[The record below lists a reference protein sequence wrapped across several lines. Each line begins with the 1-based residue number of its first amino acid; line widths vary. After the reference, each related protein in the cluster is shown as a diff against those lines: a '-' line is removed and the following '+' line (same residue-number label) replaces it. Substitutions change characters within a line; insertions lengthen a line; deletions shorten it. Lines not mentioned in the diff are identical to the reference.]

1 MFRISIVTSIF
12 ILLSVLNLSAQDRF
26 ANVEITSQK
35 INDHLYMLQGSGGN
49 IMISVGADGV
59 LMIDDQFAPLSE
71 KIMAKIKE
79 ISGEGV
85 TYLINTHW
93 HGDHTGGN
101 ENFGK
106 AGATIIAQHSVR
118 KRMARGKTKI
128 EAGREIPPAPAVALP
143 VITFGDDMKLHF
155 NGDDIHLFHFHAGH
169 TDGDGIIYFTKDNV
183 VHMGDTFFNLRYPY
197 IDLKSGGDVDGLIK
211 TLDEVLFMVDDDTV
225 IVPGHG
231 ELGDKADLQEYRS
244 IIFEL
249 RNKVSMMIKQGK
261 SLEEIQASGF
271 SKEYDEAM
279 GQNFINPE
287 RFAEI
292 LHSSLTKESME

>member
-1 MFRISIVTSIF
+1 MYKLLFSIALIWLTI
-12 ILLSVLNLSAQDRF
+12 NTKAQDRF
-26 ANVEITSQK
+26 AKVEITSEK
-35 INDHLYMLQGSGGN
+35 INDQLYMLQGSGGN
-49 IMISVGADGV
+49 IMISVGEDGV

-79 ISGEGV
+79 ISGKEV

-106 AGATIIAQHSVR
+106 AGATIIAQHNVR
-118 KRMARGKTKI
+118 KRMARGKAKI
-128 EAGREIPPAPAVALP
+128 EAGREIKPAPAIALP

-169 TDGDGIIYFTKDNV
+169 TDGDGIIYFAADNV
-183 VHMGDTFFNLRYPY
+183 VHMGDTFLNFRYPF
-197 IDLKSGGDVDGLIK
+197 IDLKSGGDVDGLLK
-211 TLDEVLFMVDDDTV
+211 TLGEVLFVINDDTV

-231 ELGDKADLQEYRS
+231 DISNKTELNKYRS

-249 RNKVSMMIKQGK
+249 RDKVNMMIKQGK
-261 SLEEIQASGF
+261 TLEEILASGF
-271 SKEYDEAM
+271 SDEYDEAM
-279 GQNFINPE
+279 GYGFISPE
-287 RFAEI
+287 RFAES
-292 LHSSLTKESME
+292 LYKSLTKEEDD

>member
-1 MFRISIVTSIF
+1 MSRLL
-12 ILLSVLNLSAQDRF
+12 ILLLTLFVSALSFAQDRF
-26 ANVEITSQK
+26 ANVEITSTK

-49 IMISVGADGV
+49 IMISVGDDGV

-71 KIMAKIKE
+71 KIMSKIKE
-79 ISGEGV
+79 ISGGEGV
-85 TYLINTHW
+85 SYLINTHW

-106 AGATIIAQHSVR
+106 AGATIIAQHNVR

-143 VITFGDDMKLHF
+143 VITFGDDMKIHL

-169 TDGDGIIYFTKDNV
+169 TDGDGIIYFPEDNV

-197 IDLKSGGDVDGLIK
+197 VDLKSGGDVDGLLK
-211 TLDEVLFMVDDDTV
+211 TVGEVLFMIDDETV
-225 IVPGHG
+225 IIPGHG
-231 ELGDKADLQEYRS
+231 SIASKADLVKYRS

-249 RNKVSMMIKQGK
+249 RDKVDMMVKQGK
-261 SLEEIQASGF
+261 TLEEIQASGF
-271 SKEYDEAM
+271 SKEYDEVM
-279 GQNFINPE
+279 GSGFINPE

-292 LHSSLTKESME
+292 LYGSLTKESEE

>member
-1 MFRISIVTSIF
+1 
-12 ILLSVLNLSAQDRF
+12 
-26 ANVEITSQK
+26 
-35 INDHLYMLQGSGGN
+35 
-49 IMISVGADGV
+49 
-59 LMIDDQFAPLSE
+59 
-71 KIMAKIKE
+71 
-79 ISGEGV
+79 
-85 TYLINTHW
+85 
-93 HGDHTGGN
+93 
-101 ENFGK
+101 
-106 AGATIIAQHSVR
+106 
-118 KRMARGKTKI
+118 
-128 EAGREIPPAPAVALP
+128 
-143 VITFGDDMKLHF
+143 
-155 NGDDIHLFHFHAGH
+155 
-169 TDGDGIIYFTKDNV
+169 
-183 VHMGDTFFNLRYPY
+183 MGDTFFNLRYPY

>member
-1 MFRISIVTSIF
+1 MSRIF
-12 ILLSVLNLSAQDRF
+12 ILISIFLFLLVLNLPAQDRF
-26 ANVEITSQK
+26 ADVQITSEK

-49 IMISVGADGV
+49 IMISVGDDGV

-79 ISGEGV
+79 ISGKEV
-85 TYLINTHW
+85 NYLINTHW

-106 AGATIIAQHSVR
+106 AGATIIAQHNVR

-128 EAGREIPPAPAVALP
+128 EAGREIPPAPAIALP
-143 VITFGDDMKLHF
+143 VITFGDDMKIHF
-155 NGDDIHLFHFHAGH
+155 NGDDIHLFHFHPGH
-169 TDGDGIIYFTKDNV
+169 TDGDGIVYFSEDNV

-197 IDLKSGGDVDGLIK
+197 VDLKSGGDVDGLLK
-211 TLDEVLFMVDDDTV
+211 TLGEVLFMIDDDTV

-231 ELGDKADLQEYRS
+231 SIGNKADLTKYRS
-244 IIFEL
+244 IILEL
-249 RNKVSMMIKQGK
+249 RDKVAAMIKQGK
-261 SLEEIQASGF
+261 TLDEVKVSGF
-271 SKEYDEAM
+271 SDAYDEAM
-279 GQNFINPE
+279 GGGFINPE

-292 LHSSLTKESME
+292 LYGSLTKESDD